1 MSNNYREKKIF
12 IFDSAEDCDVW
23 ETQGKIAMFSSAVS
37 DCDSIS
43 RVGDRCFSVSHD
55 GNVKTANIS
64 QTLKLMHQIINSRKG
79 IRWIGYTE
87 LESHAYEFNIEN
99 DGLRFSFDSF
109 PLIMADDDDDEKL
122 RIYSSWAADAAMLCN
137 AADNVKEE
145 FYESYMKRLAGN
157 NLVRAGKLVTSLFSA
172 MSLAKNDE
180 QLIGLH
186 GLVIEAIKSFIEINQ
201 RYLAMPEEPNE
212 SVAINEEAAPVS
224 IPANNKS
231 LVDAF
236 EDLDNFEF

>member
-37 DCDSIS
+37 DCDAID

-64 QTLKLMHQIINSRKG
+64 QTLKLMHQIINSREG
-79 IRWIGYTE
+79 IRWIGCTE
-87 LESHAYEFNIEN
+87 LEGHAYEFNIEN
-99 DGLRFSFDSF
+99 GGLRFSFDSF
-109 PLIMADDDDDEKL
+109 PLIMTDDDNEKL

-137 AADNVKEE
+137 ATNNVKEE

-157 NLVRAGKLVTSLFSA
+157 NVVRAGKLVTSLFSA

-212 SVAINEEAAPVS
+212 SVTVNEEAAPVS
-224 IPANNKS
+224 MPANNKS